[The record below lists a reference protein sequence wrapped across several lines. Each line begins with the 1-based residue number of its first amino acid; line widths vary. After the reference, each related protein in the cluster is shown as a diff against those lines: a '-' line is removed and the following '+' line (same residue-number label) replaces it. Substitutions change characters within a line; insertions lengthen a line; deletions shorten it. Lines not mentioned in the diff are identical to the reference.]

1 MDLLQVVLSSFFSI
15 IVLFLLTKLIGNRQ
29 MSQLSMFDYI
39 NGITIGSIAAEM
51 ATSLEK
57 NPFYPLTAMVIY
69 SLSAIVVDLIS
80 NKKMKTRRFLEGHPM
95 IIFKNGKFYI
105 DNLKKQKIDV
115 NEIIAECRTQGYFDI
130 NNIEL
135 IMLEHSGRLSVL
147 PKSDQRYSIPQDFNI
162 VPPQEFPPQIVVYE
176 GRIINDNLRNT
187 GNNEEWIKKQLER
200 QHISLKDV
208 FIGMC
213 DYKNQLNVY
222 KTNNDCQ

>member
-1 MDLLQVVLSSFFSI
+1 MDLLQVVLSSIFSVI
-15 IVLFLLTKLIGNRQ
+15 ALFLLTKLIGNRQ

-57 NPFYPLTAMVIY
+57 NLFYPLTAMIIY
-69 SLSAIVVDLIS
+69 SLSAVGVDLIS
-80 NKKMKTRRFLEGHPM
+80 NKKMKSRRFLEGHPW

-105 DNLKKQKIDV
+105 DNLNKQKIDV
-115 NEIIAECRTQGYFDI
+115 NEVIAECRTQGYFDI

-135 IMLEHSGRLSVL
+135 IMLEHNGKLSIL
-147 PKSDQRYSIPQDFNI
+147 PKADQRYSIPQDFNI
-162 VPPQEFPPQIVVYE
+162 MPEQEMPAQIVVYE
-176 GRIINDNLRNT
+176 GKIISDNLKHT
-187 GNNEEWIKKQLER
+187 GNNEEWIKKQLEQ

-213 DYKNQLNVY
+213 DYQNQLNVY
-222 KTNNDCQ
+222 RINTN